1 MGNPQHE
8 PADARDPVNALVVS
22 VSHERAA
29 IEQVCQSIVA
39 AMARHGHGDAAQF
52 ATRLAWEEAISNA
65 IHHGNKD
72 RADAHIEVAW
82 HVDASRVFVRITD
95 EGSGF
100 DPAAI
105 IDPTLDENLEC
116 PSGRGLLLM
125 RAYMTRVEIPEP
137 GNTVRLVLEKPKA

>member
-8 PADARDPVNALVVS
+8 STGVSDPPNAVVVS
-22 VSHERAA
+22 ISHERTA
-29 IEQVCQSIVA
+29 IEQICQSIES
-39 AMARHGHGDAAQF
+39 AMSRHGHGEAARF

-65 IHHGNKD
+65 IHHGNKN
-72 RADAHIEVAW
+72 RADGRIEIAW
-82 HVDASRVFVRITD
+82 HVDATRIFIRITD
-95 EGSGF
+95 EGAGF
-100 DPAAI
+100 DPTAI

-137 GNTVRLVLEKPKA
+137 GNTVRLVLEKPQP